1 MGFQRDTMTNCLQ
14 EKQTAVHACV
24 CVVQCLQ
31 LVRVEVE
38 EVQSRPGEAEGMDDT
53 VDISLKEVRVF
64 LDFSYVRK
72 DRRCRVYVME
82 DFITAQVC
90 GCLCVLGVGHN
101 GWVGRCL

>member
-1 MGFQRDTMTNCLQ
+1 MT
-14 EKQTAVHACV
+14 TAREAVQACV
-24 CVVQCLQ
+24 CLVQSLQ
-31 LVRVEVE
+31 SARVEVE

-64 LDFSYVRK
+64 LDFSYIRK

-90 GCLCVLGVGHN
+90 GCVCVCGGGLFVCLGVGHN
-101 GWVGRCL
+101 GWVGRYL

>member
-1 MGFQRDTMTNCLQ
+1 MATAR
-14 EKQTAVHACV
+14 EAVHACV

-31 LVRVEVE
+31 SARVEVE
-38 EVQSRPGEAEGMDDT
+38 EVQSGPGEVEGMDDA

-90 GCLCVLGVGHN
+90 GWGWGCGGGIICVFGG
-101 GWVGRCL
+101 GA

>member
-1 MGFQRDTMTNCLQ
+1 MTTAR
-14 EKQTAVHACV
+14 EAVHACV

-31 LVRVEVE
+31 SARVEVE

-53 VDISLKEVRVF
+53 VDISLKEVRVL

-72 DRRCRVYVME
+72 DCRCRVYVME

-90 GCLCVLGVGHN
+90 GCVCVWRGDYLCVWGWGIMG
-101 GWVGRCL
+101 GWVGICEWG